1 MADTKAATEARKVK
15 AELTKKFGAYVES
28 GADIEV
34 SYKQWCKSLFGEDEP
49 DDELLMF
56 ALSQAKIAGID
67 LRVAGQMY
75 VQDGN
80 VITNI
85 EGLVTIAEK
94 TGQYGGTTR
103 PEYEEGKTE
112 ADGIISC
119 TIGVY
124 KIIGDHVLT
133 SEQTVYFEEYDT
145 GEGMWRPASEGGKPR
160 TMIKKVA
167 LAHAIRASFSTCN
180 GMYVPEEVE
189 KKKAAGGSEAAKKKT
204 RAKMETN
211 IENALKAHKKKGTS
225 PVKTT
230 KAKAVKAKK

>member
-15 AELTKKFGAYVES
+15 AELTKKFGAYVEA
-28 GADIEV
+28 GEDIETA
-34 SYKQWCKSLFGEDEP
+34 YKQWSKSLFGADEP
-49 DDELLMF
+49 DDEILMF

-103 PEYEEGKTE
+103 PEYEEAGEK
-112 ADGIISC
+112 IISC
-119 TIGVY
+119 TVGVF
-124 KIIGDHVLT
+124 KIIGEHVLT
-133 SEQTVYFEEYDT
+133 SEQTVYFDEYDT
-145 GEGMWRPASEGGKPR
+145 GEGMWKPASEGGKPR

-180 GMYVPEEVE
+180 GMYVPEEVA
-189 KKKAAGGSEAAKKKT
+189 KKKKDDGETPRAKT

-211 IENALKAHKKKGTS
+211 IEKALKAHKKKGTS

-230 KAKAVKAKK
+230 KTKAVKAKK